1 MPPSASIPQ
10 RPSRIVVAGGAG
22 LIGASVA
29 RSLGRRAP
37 DVLVLDRRPGPRVR
51 EADLADPR
59 HWQRELARF
68 GRADAVL
75 LLAGVVGVARVLSD
89 PEAARRGNLAP
100 VEALL
105 AALEHVPDRELPRIL
120 FASSSEV
127 YLPARRPLFTRRP
140 LSTRRPLREDDAVRA
155 IDDTGRWAYAAAKIA
170 GERLLAGARDWPAG
184 RAPVLLRFFNVVGPG
199 QESAQGMVLPTFV
212 ERARAGLPLCVHGGG
227 EQVRTLAHVDEVADV
242 LVELST
248 RAAVP
253 GGPLNVGGA
262 ARASV
267 LEIAQAVARAAGGAR
282 IEHVDPRRAVH
293 PTFEDVAWR
302 VPDLGRLASLG
313 IALPSRD
320 LDAIVQ
326 DVWDR
331 HAPADLACASP
342 AS

>member
-1 MPPSASIPQ
+1 MPPSASISP

-22 LIGASVA
+22 LIGSSVA
-29 RSLGRRAP
+29 RALGRPGRHRAE
-37 DVLVLDRRPGPRVR
+37 VLVLDRRPGPRVR

-68 GRADAVL
+68 GRADAIL

-105 AALEHVPDRELPRIL
+105 AALEHVPDPDLPRIL

-127 YLPARRPLFTRRP
+127 YLPARRPL
-140 LSTRRPLREDDAVRA
+140 REGDAVRA
-155 IDDTGRWAYAAAKIA
+155 TDESGRWAYAAAKIA
-170 GERLLAGARDWPAG
+170 GEQRLASARDWPAG
-184 RAPVLLRFFNVVGPG
+184 REPVLLRFFNVVGPG

-212 ERARAGLPLCVHGGG
+212 ERARADLPLLVHGAG
-227 EQVRTLAHVDEVADV
+227 EQVRTLAHADEVADV
-242 LVELST
+242 LVELLT

-313 IALPSRD
+313 IALPARG